1 MGKVSFFIGDDTTT
15 PLNLSTIQK
24 PILRFDKVYN
34 INSTSNKNFIYK
46 EESQHSSITFI
57 GIEKIFSYWK
67 KLF

>member
-15 PLNLSTIQK
+15 PLNLSAIQK

-34 INSTSNKNFIYK
+34 DNAISNKKFINK
-46 EESQHSSITFI
+46 ESQHSSITFI
-57 GIEKIFSYWK
+57 GIEKIISYWT

>member
-15 PLNLSTIQK
+15 PLNIGAINK

-34 INSTSNKNFIYK
+34 DNAISNKKFINK
-46 EESQHSSITFI
+46 ESQHSSITFI
-57 GIEKIFSYWK
+57 GIETIISYWT